1 MKRAGR
7 GIDPGWVAGVL
18 ERHEEGL
25 FQYGKRITGNSE
37 GGRDAVQETYLQL
50 CAVDPATL
58 SIHERKWLFVVCHNQ
73 SLKIRRSERQRH
85 MIAMSQAP
93 KETQTWVQT
102 RPSGEPRPPVALEAR
117 ELIAQVD
124 RALGKLPQNQREALR
139 LRYENGL
146 SYPRI
151 AQAMRRTVRSVR
163 YLVHTAIN
171 TLQERLG
178 VQSDSGTCAEGGRS

>member
-18 ERHEEGL
+18 ERHEEAL
-25 FQYGKRITGNSE
+25 LQYGKRITGNSE

-58 SIHERKWLFVVCHNQ
+58 STHEREWLFAVCYNQ
-73 SLKIRRSERQRH
+73 SLKIRSSERR
-85 MIAMSQAP
+85 MIPMSQTR
-93 KETQTWVQT
+93 KGTRTWVQT
-102 RPSGEPRPPVALEAR
+102 RPSGEPRPPVALEAQ

-124 RALGKLPQNQREALR
+124 RALGALPQNQREALR
-139 LRYENGL
+139 LRYEDDL

-151 AQAMRRTVRSVR
+151 AQAMCRTVRSVR
-163 YLVHTAIN
+163 YLLDTAIN

-178 VQSDSGTCAEGGRS
+178 VQSDSGTALKEGDRE

>member
-7 GIDPGWVAGVL
+7 GIDPGRVAGVL

-50 CAVDPATL
+50 CGVDPATL
-58 SIHERKWLFVVCHNQ
+58 STHEREWLFAVCHNQ
-73 SLKIRRSERQRH
+73 SVKIRRSERR
-85 MIAMSQAP
+85 MIPMSQTL
-93 KETQTWVQT
+93 KRTQTWVQT
-102 RPSGEPRPPVALEAR
+102 RPSGEPRPPVALEAQ
-117 ELIAQVD
+117 ELIGQVD

-139 LRYENGL
+139 LRYEDGL

-151 AQAMRRTVRSVR
+151 AQAMRRTVGSVR
-163 YLVHTAIN
+163 YLLHTAIN
-171 TLQERLG
+171 TLREHLG
-178 VQSDSGTCAEGGRS
+178 VQSDSGTCVEGGRS